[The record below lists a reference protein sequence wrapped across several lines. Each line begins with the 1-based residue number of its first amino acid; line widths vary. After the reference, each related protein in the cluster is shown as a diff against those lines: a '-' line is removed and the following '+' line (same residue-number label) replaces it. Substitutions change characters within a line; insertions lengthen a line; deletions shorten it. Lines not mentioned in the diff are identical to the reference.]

1 MNEINIVIEI
11 FTPSPAKEPVSLT
24 EVIGN
29 LSLCM
34 TEGITRFVVR
44 RGHVLEDALRATS
57 RKNFDPNKQLKV
69 SCDLINVYSST
80 ETLDKLMS

>member
-1 MNEINIVIEI
+1 MKLISSLKLSLLVQPKN
-11 FTPSPAKEPVSLT
+11 LT

-44 RGHVLEDALRATS
+44 CGHVLEDTLRATS
-57 RKNFDPNKQLKV
+57 RKNFDPSKQLKV
-69 SCDLINVYSST
+69 SCGLINVYSNT
-80 ETLDKLMS
+80 ETLDKLTS